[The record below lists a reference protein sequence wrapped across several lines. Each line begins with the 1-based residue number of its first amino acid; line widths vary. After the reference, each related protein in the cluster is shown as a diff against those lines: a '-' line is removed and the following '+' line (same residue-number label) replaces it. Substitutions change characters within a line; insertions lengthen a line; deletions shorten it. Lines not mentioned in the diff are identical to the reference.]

1 MKSQKITIAILGT
14 FLVVSNLFWV
24 YITFDNGITLTYT
37 EDSLKNSTNSVNELL
52 AIVPLAIKGEK
63 REAIVSAAVK
73 ATKLEVEPFE
83 KEGYVWV
90 LDLGFQFNEAGSL
103 VNVKTE

>member
-1 MKSQKITIAILGT
+1 MKSQKIIIAILGT

-37 EDSLKNSTNSVNELL
+37 EDSLRHSTNSVNELL
-52 AIVPLAIKGEK
+52 AIVPLVVKGEK
-63 REAIVSAAVK
+63 REAIIGAAVK